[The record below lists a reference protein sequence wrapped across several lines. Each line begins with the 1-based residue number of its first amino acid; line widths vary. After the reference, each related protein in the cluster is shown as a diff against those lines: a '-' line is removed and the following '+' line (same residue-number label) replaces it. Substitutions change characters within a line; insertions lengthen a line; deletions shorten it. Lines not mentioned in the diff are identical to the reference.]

1 MDNALLEKPVEH
13 LRQELARIRS
23 GRAMPGLVENLTV
36 EAYDAKSSLKELAS
50 ITTPEPQS
58 LIIQPWDVNIL
69 KNIEKAIRES
79 SIGIEPI
86 NDGRVIRVI
95 IPPLTEER
103 RKEFI
108 RVVKQKAEEARV
120 ALRSIR
126 EKEMKEI
133 KKSENDGAVS
143 EDESTRMQK
152 KFQEE
157 IDTFSKKIDELVEY
171 KEKEMQIS

>member
-1 MDNALLEKPVEH
+1 MDNSQLDKPVEH
-13 LRQELARIRS
+13 LRQELAGIRS
-23 GRAMPGLVENLTV
+23 GRATPALVENLLV
-36 EAYDAKSSLKELAS
+36 EAYDSKSTLKELAS

-58 LIIQPWDVNIL
+58 LMVQPWDVGIL
-69 KNIEKAIRES
+69 KNIERAVRDS

-86 NDGRVIRVI
+86 NDGRVIRII

-103 RKEFI
+103 RNEFVK
-108 RVVKQKAEEARV
+108 VVKQKAEEARV
-120 ALRSIR
+120 ALRSVR

-133 KKSENDGAVS
+133 KKSENEGAIS
-143 EDESTRMQK
+143 EDESKRLQK

-157 IDTFSKKIDELVEY
+157 IDSFNKKIDDLVEA

>member
-1 MDNALLEKPVEH
+1 MMDNTLLEKPVEH
-13 LRQELARIRS
+13 LRQELAGIRS
-23 GRAMPGLVENLTV
+23 GRATPGLVENLTV
-36 EAYDAKSSLKELAS
+36 EVYDSKSSLKELAS

-58 LIIQPWDVNIL
+58 LLIQPWDATIL
-69 KNIEKAIRES
+69 KNIERAIRES

-86 NDGRVIRVI
+86 NDGRVIRIV

-103 RKEFI
+103 RNEFI

-133 KKSENDGAVS
+133 KKSENDGAIS

-152 KFQEE
+152 KLQEE
-157 IDTFSKKIDELVEY
+157 IDAFSKKINGLVES
-171 KEKEMQIS
+171 KEKEMQI